1 MTELPI
7 AAFQLHGYNNEHIC
21 LNISQVYGFPD
32 EISYGGG
39 YFVKGNLD
47 ICVGS
52 YSVLAEHSFTT
63 GQLYN
68 FYCQLQKCYDTI
80 SGKAVLENVEG
91 ELELEL
97 TFQKTGKVLAAGMFQ
112 ERPDVDT
119 RLRFE
124 MITDQAAIASVLREL
139 KNVYNTFGDEN
150 GIVKLR

>member
-1 MTELPI
+1 MDPI
-7 AAFQLHGYNNEHIC
+7 PS
-21 LNISQVYGFPD
+21 SQSTP
-32 EISYGGG
+32 
-39 YFVKGNLD
+39 L
-47 ICVGS
+47 
-52 YSVLAEHSFTT
+52 LQ

-80 SGKAVLENVEG
+80 SGKAVSENVEG

-119 RLRFE
+119 RLCFE